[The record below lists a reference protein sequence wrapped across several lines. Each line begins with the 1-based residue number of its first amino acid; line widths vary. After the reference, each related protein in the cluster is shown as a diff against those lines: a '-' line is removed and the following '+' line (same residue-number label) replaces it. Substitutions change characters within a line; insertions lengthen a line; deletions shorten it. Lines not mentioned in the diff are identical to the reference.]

1 MMQVNDALESTSK
14 RAPPSSPSPLP
25 VEVLVKEVY
34 EASPQKVK
42 KGMLNLLIGAAYEA
56 SPLTVRKSLLE
67 QLIRSV
73 GVLGLITIAGG
84 VFAKIR
90 LRGGWPNVLVNS
102 DDLQMIRKAD
112 VVALVD
118 YVQQLSSGALVDMVR
133 LLASHPA
140 LIGSGAVAVLATIML
155 RRVPDRRK
163 IPRDYI

>member
-1 MMQVNDALESTSK
+1 
-14 RAPPSSPSPLP
+14 
-25 VEVLVKEVY
+25 
-34 EASPQKVK
+34 
-42 KGMLNLLIGAAYEA
+42 
-56 SPLTVRKSLLE
+56 
-67 QLIRSV
+67 
-73 GVLGLITIAGG
+73 
-84 VFAKIR
+84 
-90 LRGGWPNVLVNS
+90 
-102 DDLQMIRKAD
+102 MIRKAD